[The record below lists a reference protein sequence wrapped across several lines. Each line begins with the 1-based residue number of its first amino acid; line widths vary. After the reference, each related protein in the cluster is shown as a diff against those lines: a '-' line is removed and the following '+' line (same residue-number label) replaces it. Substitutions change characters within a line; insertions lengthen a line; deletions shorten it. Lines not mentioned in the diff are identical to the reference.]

1 MRLALPV
8 SVKFLHKGNKDLSRN
23 MSSYLSLAAI
33 ENAELL
39 AQHIQPII
47 DSVIS
52 GNYSLARVLPQI
64 YSVNR
69 DPIKSH
75 VMTLVSILPNCENP
89 EKMALLNL
97 FALVAKDNPSLLE
110 PSIPQLC
117 DGLTSQSTATSTLQ
131 VFSNMAMTRPQP
143 LADQTSIIKRTAENF
158 PKTALSSIQLMC
170 LIAKTSQV
178 ILMILQVPI

>member
-97 FALVAKDNPSLLE
+97 CIKFEIFWNQMLLFEVLRKCHLGNLSKLCPMQCLSKRKKVDKWYYLKNPSN
-110 PSIPQLC
+110 
-117 DGLTSQSTATSTLQ
+117 A
-131 VFSNMAMTRPQP
+131 
-143 LADQTSIIKRTAENF
+143 
-158 PKTALSSIQLMC
+158 
-170 LIAKTSQV
+170 
-178 ILMILQVPI
+178 

>member
-8 SVKFLHKGNKDLSRN
+8 SVKFLHKGNKDLSKN

-75 VMTLVSILPNCENP
+75 VMTLVSILHPCDNNEKLALLTVFSYVAKENP
-89 EKMALLNL
+89 AVRTEN
-97 FALVAKDNPSLLE
+97 
-110 PSIPQLC
+110 IH
-117 DGLTSQSTATSTLQ
+117 TYIST
-131 VFSNMAMTRPQP
+131 
-143 LADQTSIIKRTAENF
+143 
-158 PKTALSSIQLMC
+158 
-170 LIAKTSQV
+170 
-178 ILMILQVPI
+178 